1 VPQSSALATE
11 EIEYIPTIEPIRLT
25 WGILLVAF
33 AIFCTIC
40 LTSVLLGHFFFF
52 QSSAPLDM
60 TLTVG
65 KGTVRV
71 KIGTER
77 EQAESRFRN
86 LTTETTISTD
96 STDLWSQA
104 TINFVDPN
112 YEQLIVTMSLKGNTT
127 VRLEDANRPRFN
139 WTGSNYLISLV
150 DLTGEIDILVSDGLN
165 REISVSILTPSG
177 IEMFLLSS
185 GRYVIDA
192 SLNEVSIVNRSGQ
205 AAIIPDIAN
214 RTMGESVGEGER
226 ATVLGEETVI
236 TRTPA
241 PIELLDNGNLN
252 TVIPYQDST
261 AQIINDPPFDWTCT
275 NGPANNLPRGN
286 YYHDIAPDGRA
297 SFHLKRLNGATSNGY
312 TRCSQTFPEG
322 LDVTQYDYLA
332 LQAVLY
338 INYQS
343 LTGCGVEASECPLM
357 LYVDYTDIN
366 GVSGRRWFHGVY
378 ARPLPTNSSW
388 KRLCDDCVQEHILI
402 YEKTWYIYNS
412 GNWLNLFV
420 GDRRPATINAIYF
433 YAEGHEYDVFVD
445 EVAILARPI
454 GEQQP

>member
-1 VPQSSALATE
+1 MPQPSALATE
-11 EIEYIPTIEPIRLT
+11 EIEYIPTIEPIRLA
-25 WGILLVAF
+25 WGVLLISF
-33 AIFCTIC
+33 GIFCTIC
-40 LTSVLLGHFFFF
+40 ISSLLLGHFFFF
-52 QSSAPLDM
+52 QSSVSLDM

-71 KIGTER
+71 KVGSER

-86 LTTETTISTD
+86 LTSETTISTD

-104 TINFVDPN
+104 TITFVDPN
-112 YEQLIVTMSLKGNTT
+112 YEQLIITMSLKGNTT
-127 VRLEDANRPRFN
+127 VRLEDATRPRFN
-139 WTGSNYLISLV
+139 WTSADYQISLV
-150 DLTGEIDILVSDGLN
+150 DLTGEIDILVSDDLN
-165 REISVSILTPSG
+165 RDISVSILTPNG
-177 IEMFLLSS
+177 VEMLLLSS

-192 SLNEVSIVNRSGQ
+192 SLTEVSITNRSGQ
-205 AAIIPDIAN
+205 AAIRANANN
-214 RTMGESVGEGER
+214 RTAESVGKGEK
-226 ATVLGEETVI
+226 ATRLGEDTTI
-236 TRTPA
+236 IRTIA
-241 PIELLDNGNLN
+241 STELLENGDLN
-252 TVIPYQDST
+252 TVIPYQDGT
-261 AQIINDPPFDWTCT
+261 AQIINDPPFGWTCT

-286 YYHDIAPDGRA
+286 YYHDIAPDGRT

-312 TRCSQTFPEG
+312 TRCAQTFQQG

-332 LQAVLY
+332 LQAVVY

-343 LTGCGVEASECPLM
+343 LAGCGVEASECPLM
-357 LYVDYTDIN
+357 IYIDYTDVN

-378 ARPLPTNSSW
+378 ARPLPSSSSW
-388 KRLCDDCVQEHILI
+388 KRICDDCVQEHVLI

-420 GDRRPATINAIYF
+420 ADRRPAKINAIYF

-454 GEQQP
+454 GAEQP

>member
-1 VPQSSALATE
+1 VPQPSALATE
-11 EIEYIPTIEPIRLT
+11 EIEYIPKVEPIRLA
-25 WGILLVAF
+25 WGVLLISFGV
-33 AIFCTIC
+33 FCTIC
-40 LTSVLLGHFFFF
+40 IASVLLGHFFFF
-52 QSSAPLDM
+52 QSSVSFDM

-71 KIGTER
+71 KVGSER
-77 EQAESRFRN
+77 EQAESRFRD
-86 LTTETTISTD
+86 LISETTISTD

-112 YEQLIVTMSLKGNTT
+112 YEQLVVSLSLKGNTT
-127 VRLEDANRPRFN
+127 VRIEDATRPRFN
-139 WTGSNYLISLV
+139 WTSSDYQISLV
-150 DLTGEIDILVSDGLN
+150 DLTGEIDVLVSSELN
-165 REISVSILTPSG
+165 RDISVSLMTPSG
-177 IEMFLLSS
+177 IELRLLNA
-185 GRYVIDA
+185 GRYLVDA
-192 SLNEVSIVNRSGQ
+192 SLSEVSITNRGGQ
-205 AAIIPDIAN
+205 AVIIAKDRITA
-214 RTMGESVGEGER
+214 ESVGEGEK
-226 ATVLGEETVI
+226 ATILGEELTI

-241 PIELLDNGNLN
+241 PIELLENSDLD
-252 TVIPYQDST
+252 TLIPYQDGS
-261 AQIINDPPFDWTCT
+261 AQIINDPPFSWTCT

-312 TRCSQTFPEG
+312 TRCSQVFPNG

-357 LYVDYTDIN
+357 LYVDYTDVN

-378 ARPLPTNSSW
+378 AQPLPSSSSW

-420 GDRRPATINAIYF
+420 ADRRPAKINSISF
-433 YAEGHEYDVFVD
+433 YSEGHEYDVFVD
-445 EVAILARPI
+445 EVAILARST
-454 GEQQP
+454 GTEQP

>member
-1 VPQSSALATE
+1 MPQPSALATE
-11 EIEYIPTIEPIRLT
+11 EIEYIPTVEPIRLA
-25 WGILLVAF
+25 WGVLLISFGV
-33 AIFCTIC
+33 FCTIC
-40 LTSVLLGHFFFF
+40 IVSVLLGHFFFF
-52 QSSAPLDM
+52 QSSVSFDM
-60 TLTVG
+60 TLSVG

-71 KIGTER
+71 KVGNER

-86 LTTETTISTD
+86 LIQETTISTD

-112 YEQLIVTMSLKGNTT
+112 YNQLVATLSLKGNTT
-127 VRLEDANRPRFN
+127 VRVEDATRPRFN
-139 WTGSNYLISLV
+139 WSSSNYQISLV
-150 DLTGEIDILVSDGLN
+150 DLTGEIDVLIAYGLK
-165 REISVSILTPSG
+165 RGVFVSILTPTG
-177 IEMFLLSS
+177 VEIQLRQS

-192 SLNEVSIVNRSGQ
+192 SLSEVSITNRAGE
-205 AAIIPDIAN
+205 AIIAKN
-214 RTMGESVGEGER
+214 RKGELIGVGEKATIMGEEI
-226 ATVLGEETVI
+226 TI

-241 PIELLDNGNLN
+241 MIELLENSDLE
-252 TVIPYQDST
+252 TLIPYQDGST
-261 AQIINDPPFDWTCT
+261 QIINDPPYEWTCT

-297 SFHLKRLNGATSNGY
+297 SLHLKRLNGATSNGY
-312 TRCSQTFPEG
+312 TRCSQTFPNGG

-343 LTGCGVEASECPLM
+343 LEGCGVEASECPLM
-357 LYVDYTDIN
+357 LYVDYTDVN

-378 ARPLPTNSSW
+378 VQPLSSSSPW
-388 KRLCDDCVQEHILI
+388 KRLCDDCLQEHILI

-420 GDRRPATINAIYF
+420 ADRRPAKINAISF

-445 EVAILARPI
+445 EVAILARSTSA
-454 GEQQP
+454 GQP